1 MKDDP
6 KPDYS
11 GIVIFLLALLS
22 VLIHLIV
29 SDNLEYHRDELLYF
43 SLGLHPAAGYATVP
57 PMIGWIAALMQN
69 IFGYTVF
76 AVRLFPAVMSGLMV
90 FLVAGIAREM
100 GGSGYARILAATGFL
115 IAVFALRAFNLFQ
128 PVHTDILFWTLIF
141 YLVLRYINTSSDNY
155 LVLLGI
161 TAGAGLLN
169 KYLLGLLLLALLVVV
184 PITQYRN
191 IFVRRKFWFG
201 LLAWFIVFLPN
212 LIWQFVN
219 GLPVI
224 SHMAELERTQ
234 LVNVDRSAFLSE
246 QLVFPGMASVLTV
259 AGLIWLFL
267 GRKAW
272 RYRFLGTTVVIVI
285 AALMLMRGKS
295 YYTMGVFPFLIAAG
309 AVSWEM
315 TLKKTFS
322 RITLILLLVL
332 LTIPSLPIGI
342 PLFGQDK
349 LASYFGKLSN
359 DYGMDFLCRFE
370 DGSIHPLPQDYADML
385 GWEELTGIA
394 AKAWDMIEDKN
405 TAFIY
410 CENYGYAG
418 AVTIIGKKFGLPE
431 AVSFNES
438 FRYWIPLVFNP
449 DITSAVYINSEIGDD
464 VGQIFGKITKVGSIS
479 NPLSREYGTS
489 VWLLEEP
496 TGSFNSFW
504 LDRVKQFF

>member
-1 MKDDP
+1 
-6 KPDYS
+6 
-11 GIVIFLLALLS
+11 
-22 VLIHLIV
+22 
-29 SDNLEYHRDELLYF
+29 
-43 SLGLHPAAGYATVP
+43 
-57 PMIGWIAALMQN
+57 
-69 IFGYTVF
+69 
-76 AVRLFPAVMSGLMV
+76 
-90 FLVAGIAREM
+90 
-100 GGSGYARILAATGFL
+100 
-115 IAVFALRAFNLFQ
+115 
-128 PVHTDILFWTLIF
+128 
-141 YLVLRYINTSSDNY
+141 
-155 LVLLGI
+155 
-161 TAGAGLLN
+161 
-169 KYLLGLLLLALLVVV
+169 
-184 PITQYRN
+184 
-191 IFVRRKFWFG
+191 
-201 LLAWFIVFLPN
+201 
-212 LIWQFVN
+212 
-219 GLPVI
+219 
-224 SHMAELERTQ
+224 
-234 LVNVDRSAFLSE
+234 
-246 QLVFPGMASVLTV
+246 
-259 AGLIWLFL
+259 
-267 GRKAW
+267 
-272 RYRFLGTTVVIVI
+272 
-285 AALMLMRGKS
+285 
-295 YYTMGVFPFLIAAG
+295 MGVFPFLIAAG

-342 PLFGQDK
+342 PLFGQEK